1 MTREALDKFRA
12 RVPAAQKMQDGDF
25 MDWRVEFTYLNNF
38 VNVVADY
45 RCVCVCVCVCVC
57 MWRVEVTY
65 LNNLI
70 TVVADYRCDNE
81 GSSKP

>member
-45 RCVCVCVCVCVC
+45 RCVCVCVCVCVH
-57 MWRVEVTY
+57 
-65 LNNLI
+65 
-70 TVVADYRCDNE
+70 VASRGHLLEQLDHRRRRLQVRQR
-81 GSSKP
+81 GFI